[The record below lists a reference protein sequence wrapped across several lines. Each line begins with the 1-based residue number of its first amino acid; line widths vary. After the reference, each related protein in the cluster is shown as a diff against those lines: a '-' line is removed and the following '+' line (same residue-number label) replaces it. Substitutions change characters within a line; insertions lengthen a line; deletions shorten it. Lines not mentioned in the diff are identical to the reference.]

1 VVFGLYGCVE
11 GLAVLSRYR
20 VLARAAAEL
29 AAAAAQLRTIQQLR
43 KKMGKS

>member
-1 VVFGLYGCVE
+1 MLASKQAEIDYG
-11 GLAVLSRYR
+11 
-20 VLARAAAEL
+20 RAAAEL